1 MRYSDATK
9 ENDIMADARTANLL
23 GAFLTGLHDHMS
35 NRLEQ
40 ESAISGDGPAALV
53 AIAYNEGR
61 TVEFLRKTLTLSHSW
76 TVRVVEKLEKAG
88 LVQKK
93 TGTDKRAVALFLTDQ
108 GKRKVQG
115 IVRAR
120 RRCLDEVLAALPV
133 KDHKKLT
140 AMLERMLAF
149 LTGDDDSAEAICKL
163 CEVDVCP
170 QNRCPVTLAVKPGQ
184 ELRRERAASVR
195 T

>member
-61 TVEFLRKTLTLSHSW
+61 TVEFLRRTLTLSHSW

-88 LVQKK
+88 LVQKN
-93 TGTDKRAVALFLTDQ
+93 TGNEKRSLALQLTDP
-108 GKRKVQG
+108 
-115 IVRAR
+115 R
-120 RRCLDEVLAALPV
+120 RR
-133 KDHKKLT
+133 
-140 AMLERMLAF
+140 
-149 LTGDDDSAEAICKL
+149 
-163 CEVDVCP
+163 
-170 QNRCPVTLAVKPGQ
+170 Q
-184 ELRRERAASVR
+184 EQG
-195 T
+195 

>member
-1 MRYSDATK
+1 
-9 ENDIMADARTANLL
+9 MADARTVNLL
-23 GAFLTGLHDHMS
+23 GAFMTGLHDQLAQ
-35 NRLEQ
+35 RLER
-40 ESAISGDGPAALV
+40 ESAIPGDGPAALV

-61 TVEFLRKTLTLSHSW
+61 TVEFLRKTLSLSHSW

-93 TGTDKRAVALFLTDQ
+93 TGTDRRAVALYVTEQ

-120 RRCLDEVLAALPV
+120 RRCLDEVLAALPA

-140 AMLERMLAF
+140 SMLERMLDV
-149 LTGDDDSAEAICKL
+149 LTGDEDSAEAICKL

-170 QNRCPVTLAVKPGQ
+170 QNRCPVTQGVKATGT
-184 ELRRERAASVR
+184 AG
-195 T
+195 

>member
-1 MRYSDATK
+1 
-9 ENDIMADARTANLL
+9 MADARTTNIL

-35 NRLEQ
+35 ARLEV
-40 ESAISGDGPAALV
+40 EAEIAGDGPAALV

-61 TVEFLRKTLTLSHSW
+61 TVEFLRKTLSLSHSW

-88 LVQKK
+88 FVHKR
-93 TGTDKRAVALFLTDQ
+93 TGVDKRAVALFLTEQ

-120 RRCLDEVLAALPV
+120 RRCLDEVLAVLAV
-133 KDHKKLT
+133 KDQKKLT
-140 AMLERMLAF
+140 TMLERMLAF
-149 LTGDDDSAEAICKL
+149 LTGDEDSGEAICKL

-170 QNRCPVTLAVKPGQ
+170 QNRCPVTLAAKP
-184 ELRRERAASVR
+184 RAPARTERAGSVR
-195 T
+195 G

>member
-1 MRYSDATK
+1 
-9 ENDIMADARTANLL
+9 MADARTANLL

-35 NRLEQ
+35 ARLEE

-88 LVQKK
+88 LVIKK
-93 TGTDKRAVALFLTDQ
+93 TGVDKRAVALFLTEQ

-140 AMLERMLAF
+140 TMLERMLAVI
-149 LTGDDDSAEAICKL
+149 TGDDDSAEAICKL

-170 QNRCPVTLAVKPGQ
+170 QNRCPVTLAVKPRPASRS
-184 ELRRERAASVR
+184 ERSASLRG
-195 T
+195 

>member
-1 MRYSDATK
+1 
-9 ENDIMADARTANLL
+9 MADARTVNLL
-23 GAFLTGLHDHMS
+23 GAFMTGLHDQLAQ
-35 NRLEQ
+35 RLEK
-40 ESAISGDGPAALV
+40 ESAIPGDGPAALV

-61 TVEFLRKTLTLSHSW
+61 TVEFLRKTLSLSHSW

-93 TGTDKRAVALFLTDQ
+93 TGTDRRAVALYVTEQ

-120 RRCLDEVLAALPV
+120 RRCLDEVLAALPA

-140 AMLERMLAF
+140 SMLERMLDV
-149 LTGDDDSAEAICKL
+149 LTGDEDSAEAICKL

-170 QNRCPVTLAVKPGQ
+170 QNRCPVTQGVKATGT
-184 ELRRERAASVR
+184 AG
-195 T
+195 

>member
-1 MRYSDATK
+1 
-9 ENDIMADARTANLL
+9 MADARTANLL

-35 NRLEQ
+35 QRLEL

-93 TGTDKRAVALFLTDQ
+93 TGTDKRAVALYLTDQ

-120 RRCLDEVLAALPV
+120 RRCLDEVLAVLPV

-140 AMLERMLAF
+140 TMLERMLAF

-170 QNRCPVTLAVKPGQ
+170 QNRCPVTLAVKPAPD
-184 ELRRERAASVR
+184 LRRERAASVR
-195 T
+195 G

>member
-1 MRYSDATK
+1 
-9 ENDIMADARTANLL
+9 MADARTANLL
-23 GAFLTGLHDHMS
+23 GAFLTGLHDQMS
-35 NRLEQ
+35 RRLEQ
-40 ESAISGDGPAALV
+40 ETDTTGDVPAALV

-76 TVRVVEKLEKAG
+76 TVRLVAKLEKCA

-93 TGTDKRAVALFLTDQ
+93 TGTDKRAVALYLTEQ

-120 RRCLDEVLAALPV
+120 RRALDEVLAALPV
-133 KDHKKLT
+133 KDHRVLT
-140 AMLERMLAF
+140 SMLERMLTAI
-149 LTGDDDSAEAICKL
+149 TGDEDCAESICKL

-170 QNRCPVTLAVKPGQ
+170 QNRCPVTLAVNAT
-184 ELRRERAASVR
+184 RS
-195 T
+195 

>member
-1 MRYSDATK
+1 
-9 ENDIMADARTANLL
+9 MADARTANLL

-35 NRLEQ
+35 VRLEQ

-93 TGTDKRAVALFLTDQ
+93 TGTDKRAVALYVTEL

-120 RRCLDEVLAALPV
+120 RRCLDEVLAAVPI

-140 AMLERMLAF
+140 TMLERMLACI
-149 LTGDDDSAEAICKL
+149 TGDDDSAEAICKL

-170 QNRCPVTLAVKPGQ
+170 QNRCPVTLAVKAAPD
-184 ELRRERAASVR
+184 LRRERGISVR
-195 T
+195 G

>member
-1 MRYSDATK
+1 
-9 ENDIMADARTANLL
+9 MADARTANLL

-35 NRLEQ
+35 ERLEQ
-40 ESAISGDGPAALV
+40 ESAITGDGPAALV

-93 TGTDKRAVALFLTDQ
+93 TGTDKRAVALYLTDQ

-140 AMLERMLAF
+140 IMLERMLAV

-170 QNRCPVTLAVKPGQ
+170 QNRCPVTLAVKPTLD
-184 ELRRERAASVR
+184 LRRERAASVR
-195 T
+195 S